1 MKLPFAAQN
10 LEMSLFKKMKF
21 PFLTLIIVS
30 ICAVPALHKGVRT
43 VVVPTT
49 LECLAGEPKTVKIS
63 NSGRVS
69 FLMESPQAEGGSC
82 KKVLKVM
89 SHVAEKN
96 SPSCCTFVN
105 NDGLRYQ
112 SVQ

>member
-1 MKLPFAAQN
+1 
-10 LEMSLFKKMKF
+10 MKF

-63 NSGRVS
+63 NSGRVRS

-105 NDGLRYQ
+105 SDGLTGRYQ